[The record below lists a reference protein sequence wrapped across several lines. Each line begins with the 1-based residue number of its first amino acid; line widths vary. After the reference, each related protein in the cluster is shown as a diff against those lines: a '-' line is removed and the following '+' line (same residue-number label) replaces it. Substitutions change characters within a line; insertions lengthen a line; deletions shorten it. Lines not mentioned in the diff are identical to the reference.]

1 MDWREYKTEFAIVAC
16 GFVAVMGVLKVLG
29 AFDSG
34 RSGDGP
40 EISYEMPRP
49 KSDAIGD
56 FGLDGREVERRV
68 VNPFGSK
75 KPQTAP
81 APIAPPKANAPGK
94 AVSQNKTK
102 KAKAKSGEAAAGP
115 AAQTSVNVV
124 DANPESRVSEGLGGA
139 GAQQVVLSRVNRPA
153 AVAVAKAPEEGEKMS
168 PDQWR
173 ALLTAEPT
181 AANMVRLLQAVS
193 RQEVDQPTFYSIVDD
208 LSRSQNV
215 QTQKVAVYG
224 LSALPTL
231 RSFAKLVELENQV
244 DPAVRSQVTQALGS
258 FTQSSRIGVLQQAL
272 QQNDLTISM
281 KAAQL
286 VLEGIQN
293 AKNPT
298 PNPQDERTLRGEVR
312 NTSLE
317 DYNRLLPVFQ
327 RWAASG
333 NPGLTGIAN
342 QILQE
347 LGAPTTV
354 KISAGYDLHETF

>member
-1 MDWREYKTEFAIVAC
+1 MDWREYKTEFTVVAC
-16 GFVAVMGVLKVLG
+16 GFVAVMGVLKLFG
-29 AFDSG
+29 SFGSD
-34 RSGDGP
+34 RSGDAP

-56 FGLDGREVERRV
+56 FGLDGRQVERRV
-68 VNPFGSK
+68 VNPFGTK
-75 KPQTAP
+75 KQAAP
-81 APIAPPKANAPGK
+81 APLTPPKAAAPGK

-102 KAKAKSGEAAAGP
+102 KAKAKASEAPAGS
-115 AAQTSVNVV
+115 AQTSVNVV
-124 DANPESRVSEGLGGA
+124 DANPGSRVSEGLGAG
-139 GAQQVVLSRVNRPA
+139 GAQQIVLSRFNRPA
-153 AVAVAKAPEEGEKMS
+153 VGPGAVKAPEDGEKMS

-193 RQEVDQPTFYSIVDD
+193 RQEVDQATFYSIVDD
-208 LSRSQNV
+208 LARSQNL
-215 QTQKVAVYG
+215 QTQKVAIYG

-244 DPAVRSQVTQALGS
+244 DPSARPQVSQALAS
-258 FTQSSRIGVLQQAL
+258 YTQSSRLGVLQQAL
-272 QQNDLTISM
+272 QQNDLSISM
-281 KAAQL
+281 KAAQI

-293 AKNPT
+293 SKNPNPT
-298 PNPQDERTLRGEVR
+298 PQDERTLRAEVR
-312 NTSLE
+312 GTSLE

-342 QILQE
+342 QILDA
-347 LGAPTTV
+347 LGAPATA
-354 KISAGYDLHETF
+354 KISAGNGYGYDTF